1 MWRLADLPSY
11 DHDRAENR
19 HRVVIL
25 EKIQGADK
33 ARMLLKQYL
42 DAARSEPF
50 PDGNEIHPFDDDAVN
65 VLLNRSDGKPRDLLR
80 KANSLISEGALQNWD
95 IITGDRAAALL
106 DTFADAD
113 EDGFGGPYGALP
125 VSSISPDWSGA
136 D

>member
-11 DHDRAENR
+11 DYDRAENR

-25 EKIQGADK
+25 ERIQGVDK
-33 ARMLLKQYL
+33 ARILVKQYL
-42 DAARSEPF
+42 DAARSEPSH
-50 PDGNEIHPFDDDAVN
+50 DGNDVHPFDDDAIN

-106 DTFADAD
+106 DTFADVD
-113 EDGFGGPYGALP
+113 EDDFGGPYGASL
-125 VSSISPDWSGA
+125 VSSVSPNWSGV